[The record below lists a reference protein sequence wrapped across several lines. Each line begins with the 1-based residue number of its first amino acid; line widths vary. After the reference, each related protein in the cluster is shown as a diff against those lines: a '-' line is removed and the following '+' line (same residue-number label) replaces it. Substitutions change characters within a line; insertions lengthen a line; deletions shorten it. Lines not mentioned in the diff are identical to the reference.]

1 MSFVNNL
8 NRSLFSCG
16 FYVIIY
22 NIMDR
27 QSIENKINDIAKY
40 FADKQPEN
48 ITFIDADTYDYELFT
63 LYEKWNQLV
72 SAAEFADYF
81 SYIDKLWELLA
92 NWKPDDVE
100 SIQTKRQIVE
110 LAKKHLTKAI
120 RNNKFMEKQEILNG
134 ISKEL
139 ESLSSENPRDFCF
152 AIDCYADDYDEDS
165 IRALI
170 LKWDQSGY
178 KDFNELF
185 PITAKLVFELKK
197 ANNGIERS
205 REDYAAIISLA
216 KDALTEIKDFK
227 AFD

>member
-1 MSFVNNL
+1 
-8 NRSLFSCG
+8 
-16 FYVIIY
+16 
-22 NIMDR
+22 MDK
-27 QSIENKINDIAKY
+27 QSIESKINVIAKY

-72 SAAEFADYF
+72 SAEEFADYF

-139 ESLSSENPRDFCF
+139 KSLSSENPRDFCF

-170 LKWDQSGY
+170 LKWNQSGN

-185 PITAKLVFELKK
+185 PITAKLVLELKK
-197 ANNGIERS
+197 VNDGIERS
-205 REDYAAIISLA
+205 KEEYATIISLA
-216 KDALTEIKDFK
+216 EEALAEIQNYRVLCPGINEKK
-227 AFD
+227 KQ